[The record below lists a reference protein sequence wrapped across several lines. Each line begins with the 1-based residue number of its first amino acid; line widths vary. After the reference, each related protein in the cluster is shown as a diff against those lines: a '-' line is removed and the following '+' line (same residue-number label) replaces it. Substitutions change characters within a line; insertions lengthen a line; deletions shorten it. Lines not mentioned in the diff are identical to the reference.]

1 MENNEMSINRVEIK
15 DFLVFKGTFSADFDP
30 GVNVFIGGNGTG
42 KTTLLRALTFAVN
55 EQGSKLLNAI
65 ATSNTEDVLYDV
77 YHAQLNK
84 LIIELTDVPQSLA
97 FVPSAFD
104 VNFMIKTNR
113 KITIPSPTTNILMK
127 TIREITN
134 IETTETKDSFRRYII
149 RNDNLGKI
157 LVEQEASGYLKLD
170 ILFQMLKNGWVEKD
184 AILLWDEP
192 ENSLNPELVPVLVD
206 ILLKLSKNGVQV
218 FIATHDYNF
227 ARYFDVRKD
236 RSVPIMFHNLTKTQQ
251 GIQCDSAPEY
261 LSVPNNLLEK
271 ASEELFDAVV
281 DSAMEG
287 QGDVL

>member
-1 MENNEMSINRVEIK
+1 MSINHLEIK
-15 DFLVFKGTFSADFDP
+15 DFLVFKGSFSADFCK
-30 GVNVFIGGNGTG
+30 GVNVFMGGNATG
-42 KTTLLRALTFAVN
+42 KTTLLRVLTFAVN
-55 EQGSKLLNAI
+55 DQGLKLFNAI
-65 ATSNTEDVLYDV
+65 ATSNTEDFLYDV
-77 YHAQLNK
+77 YHAQQSK
-84 LIIELTDVPQSLA
+84 PTIELTDAPQSLA
-97 FVPSAFD
+97 FVPAAFD
-104 VNFMIKTNR
+104 VNFMIETNR
-113 KITIPSPTTNILMK
+113 KITTPSPTTNKLIK
-127 TIREITN
+127 IIREITN

-192 ENSLNPELVPVLVD
+192 ENSLNPELVPVLVE
-206 ILLKLSKNGVQV
+206 ILLELSKNGVQV

-236 RSVPIMFHNLTKTQQ
+236 KSIPVMFHNLTRNTK
-251 GIQCDSAPEY
+251 GIQCDSASEY

-287 QGDVL
+287 KGDKL